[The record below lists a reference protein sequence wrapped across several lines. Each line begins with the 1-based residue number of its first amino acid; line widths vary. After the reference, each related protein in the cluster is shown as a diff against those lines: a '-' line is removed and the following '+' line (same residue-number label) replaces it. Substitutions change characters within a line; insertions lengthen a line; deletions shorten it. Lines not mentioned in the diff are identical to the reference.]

1 MVDTAQASD
10 TPPSTLTMTYHATMR
25 FQTRIQNLPADVI
38 QEWINRAW
46 QRRSK
51 VHFDLRTFI
60 RKRKFK
66 DIERKYLECRA
77 PNGKPMFLA
86 LSEDCTAVLTVLDI
100 HLWNAFLGTKPTP
113 EIRMREELMAKLR
126 GMED

>member
-1 MVDTAQASD
+1 
-10 TPPSTLTMTYHATMR
+10 MR
-25 FQTRIQNLPADVI
+25 FQTRIQNLEVDVI
-38 QEWINRAW
+38 EDWINKAW

-51 VHFDLRTFI
+51 VPYYLRTFI
-60 RKRKFK
+60 RKRRFK

-86 LSEDCTAVLTVLDI
+86 LSEDNTAVLTVLDI

-113 EIRMREELMAKLR
+113 EIRMREEL
-126 GMED
+126 